1 MAKKS
6 QIKAGGK
13 LNAALLRINGIKNTS
28 MKVGILNGATNP
40 DTGELIAPYAAA
52 NEFGTRNMPARPFFR
67 NTIAKKDNEWGA
79 KFEALA
85 ARNPL
90 SKETVLEALNGLGG
104 VMVADIQEE
113 IETGTFAPLA
123 PSTVARKKKKGIADP
138 EKPLVETGAMQR
150 AIDYEIMGDDS

>member
-52 NEFGTRNMPARPFFR
+52 NEFGTRNTPARPFFR
-67 NTIAKKDNEWGA
+67 NTIAKKDDEWAGKFGA
-79 KFEALA
+79 LLSMQPVSPDSLRKAL
-85 ARNPL
+85 
-90 SKETVLEALNGLGG
+90 SGLGG